1 MQRCSPSLAND
12 TPAGFLGTVML
23 LSDSVAKWVIVVAE
37 GASLVFVF
45 LLLGALTIMY
55 LFYLVY
61 LLLASSN
68 MPEGFCTLLGVIACW
83 IAIFPDLVAQF
94 SKTELR
100 RSPASNLACD
110 TPIILGTRWWTV
122 PFSVV
127 CAPGLF
133 AALVAVGL
141 ILGLQN
147 TIMAWPNAVAQFGY
161 GALSI
166 SPLLMSYKLFIGL
179 SSKYCA
185 ISISPT
191 GLVTNRGANFS
202 QTISWASVSAVT
214 MDKLDDV
221 KDSHYHADD
230 LQQQKLVFTSRTR
243 YSISIALHTLSTR
256 ERKRLALEL
265 KTHLPTRVFSESG
278 INFIKQVLPEPA
290 NKIVDSNK
298 SSSATPSLTDMWQQD
313 LKQHIGRTNYVP
325 LEIDAELQDGRIQI
339 TDYLSSGGFS
349 TTYIAKR
356 ISNLENKKDTV
367 VIKESSL
374 PHGLS
379 EGVRL
384 KISDMFAREARLLQ
398 KCNHQRIAK
407 VLDFFNENGREYLA
421 LEYLEG
427 VRLSDVVRKETQSSE
442 RQCVSW
448 ALELA
453 QLLDYL
459 HTMAPPIIHRD
470 FTPENLILHNS
481 GHLYLIDFGAANEFL
496 GGATGTLIGK
506 QAYIAPEQFQGKA
519 TTQSD
524 IYALGATL
532 SFVLTAQEPLP
543 LSPSHPRLVR
553 PEISEELDQLIA
565 RCTEPDPLKRIGSS
579 RELIATLSTFR
590 ERLVAGN

>member
-1 MQRCSPSLAND
+1 MQRYSPSLVND
-12 TPAGFLGTVML
+12 APAGFLGTVLL
-23 LSDSVAKWVIVVAE
+23 LSDSVLKWVSVVAE
-37 GASLVFVF
+37 GAALVFVF
-45 LLLGALTIMY
+45 LLLAALTIIY

-61 LLLASSN
+61 WLITTIT
-68 MPEGFCTLLGVIACW
+68 MTEGFCFLLGAIACCLT
-83 IAIFPDLVAQF
+83 IFPALVAQF

-100 RSPASNLACD
+100 SPASSLACE
-110 TPIILGTRWWTV
+110 TPIILGTPWWTV
-122 PFSVV
+122 PFSVI

-141 ILGLQN
+141 FMQN
-147 TIMAWPNAVAQFGY
+147 TIMPWPGAVEQFIA

-166 SPLLMSYKLFIGL
+166 CPLLISYKLFIGL

-191 GLVTNRGANFS
+191 GLVTNQGANFS
-202 QTISWASVSAVT
+202 RTMSWANVSAVT

-230 LQQQKLVFTSRTR
+230 LQQQKLVFTSLTR
-243 YSISIALHTLSTR
+243 YSISIALNTLSTR
-256 ERKRLALEL
+256 ERERLALEL

-298 SSSATPSLTDMWQQD
+298 SSSVTPSLTDMWQQD

-356 ISNLENKKDTV
+356 MSNLENKKETV

-379 EGVRL
+379 QGARL

-421 LEYLEG
+421 LEYLAG